1 MQTAFRRPRRPG
13 QAAGKDFV
21 FSIQRRILTEFT
33 GQAPRLFT
41 RRRSCGLTVPNV
53 PPKIREPGG
62 GQGTRIVIAWRCES
76 RVREQAPDFN
86 QLQFK
91 QNQSLDA
98 SSQRLGNLAGA
109 T

>member
-1 MQTAFRRPRRPG
+1 
-13 QAAGKDFV
+13 AGRDFDYR
-21 FSIQRRILTEFT
+21 FHDQILTEFPV
-33 GQAPRLFT
+33 QVARLFT
-41 RRRSCGLTVPNV
+41 RRGSCGLTVRNE
-53 PPKIREPGG
+53 PPKIREQGG

-76 RVREQAPDFN
+76 RVREQTPNFN

-98 SSQRLGNLAGA
+98 SSQRSGNLAGA